1 MIGQTISRYRIL
13 EKIGEGGMG
22 VVYKAEDT
30 KLHRRV
36 ALKFLPSSL
45 QSSTVEKE
53 RFIHEAEAAAALDHA
68 NICTIY
74 EIDEVDGHL
83 FIAMAYVEGREL
95 AHMLDSGPLS
105 LDQAMDLA
113 SQIAAGLQAAHKKG
127 IVHRDMKSG
136 NVLVTEE
143 GQAKIM
149 DFGLAKR
156 SGRRQ
161 LTQVGSTLGTVPY
174 MSPEQARG
182 DEVDH
187 RTDIWSFGVLLYEM
201 LAGRLP
207 FRSDYSEALVYS
219 ILNEDPPPI
228 ETLRA
233 DLPADLARIVKTC
246 LQKDREARYDSVA
259 DVLADLRQT
268 REQNGTGQPV
278 RPQAASRRNFLRW
291 GLIGAAA
298 VVITVI
304 LLLILPPGND
314 QTARIESLAV
324 LPFENLTGDPEQEY
338 FVDGMT
344 DALISDLAKIGA
356 LRVISRTSVMQYKDA
371 TKSLPQIARELNVAA
386 VIEGTVMRSEERVR
400 ITAQLIDAR
409 ADRHLWSGRYER
421 DLKDIL
427 QLQSEVTRA
436 IAGEIKLTL
445 SPREEQRLASAPSV
459 NRKAYELYLK
469 GKYHW
474 NKRTEE
480 ALTKAIEYYRQSIE
494 EDPAYAW
501 GYAGLAECYTVL
513 SFYSRVPPKESFPK
527 AQAAAARAIAMDS
540 TVADAYAALG
550 DALLHYDRDWEGAQ
564 RAFHRAL
571 ELKPGHA
578 TARTWF
584 AEYLIAMGRYEEA
597 IAEVK
602 RARELDPLSLI
613 INSSVGWNLY
623 NAGRYDEAITVL
635 QKTLDLNPDFP
646 NAHFVLGQTYAE
658 KSMYEEA
665 IAELQ
670 TARSLA
676 PTDMRHMQ
684 GLGYAYARSGKID
697 EAYRMLNELKDLE
710 KDGYQSAYHV
720 AVVYAGLGET
730 DQMML
735 WLEKA
740 MEEGAP
746 YMPFCSVA
754 PVFDSVRS
762 DPRFTALLRQM
773 GLPVLESQKLR
784 E

>member
-1 MIGQTISRYRIL
+1 MIGQTISRYKIL
-13 EKIGEGGMG
+13 EKLGEGGMG

-30 KLHRRV
+30 RLHRPV
-36 ALKFLPSSL
+36 ALKFLPSSTRIT
-45 QSSTVEKE
+45 SEDKE
-53 RFIHEAEAAAALDHA
+53 RFVHEAEAAASLDHA

-74 EIDEVDGHL
+74 EIDEVDGNL
-83 FIAMAYVEGREL
+83 FIAMAYLEGQEL
-95 AHMLDSGPLS
+95 QELLASGP
-105 LDQAMDLA
+105 MDLPQA
-113 SQIAAGLQAAHKKG
+113 IDLATQIAEGLNAAHKRG
-127 IVHRDMKSG
+127 IVHRDIKNS
-136 NVLVTEE
+136 NVLVTPE

-149 DFGLAKR
+149 DFGLAKK
-156 SGRRQ
+156 SGRKQ
-161 LTQVGSTLGTVPY
+161 LTTTGSTLGTVPY

-182 DEVDH
+182 EDVDH
-187 RTDIWSFGVLLYEM
+187 RTDIWSFGILLYEM

-207 FRSDYSEALVYS
+207 FRSDYNEALVYS
-219 ILNEDPPPI
+219 ILNENPPPLDS
-228 ETLRA
+228 LR
-233 DLPADLARIVKTC
+233 DDIPTDLAVVIERC
-246 LQKDREARYDSVA
+246 LEKDREARYESVA
-259 DVLADLRQT
+259 ELLADLRQVGGGS
-268 REQNGTGQPV
+268 GTGQGV
-278 RPQAASRRNFLRW
+278 SRQPALRNRYLRW
-291 GLIGAAA
+291 SLIGTAAA
-298 VVITVI
+298 VIAVA
-304 LLLILPPGND
+304 LFLIFPLGD
-314 QTARIESLAV
+314 SQSAEIDSIAV

-356 LRVISRTSVMQYKDA
+356 LRVISRTSVMQYKHA
-371 TKSLPQIARELNVAA
+371 AKSLPEIASELNVAA

-409 ADRHLWSGRYER
+409 ADRHLWSGKYER

-480 ALTKAIEYYRQSIE
+480 ALKKAIEYYRQSIE

-513 SFYSRVPPKESFPK
+513 SFYSRVPPKESFPR

-550 DALLHYDRDWEGAQ
+550 DALLHYDRDWEGAN

-584 AEYLIAMGRYEEA
+584 AEYLIAMGRHEDA
-597 IAEVK
+597 IAEVN

-623 NAGRYDEAITVL
+623 NAGRYDEALTAL
-635 QKTLDLNPDFP
+635 QKTLDLDPDFP
-646 NAHFVLGQTYAE
+646 NAHFVLGQT
-658 KSMYEEA
+658 
-665 IAELQ
+665 
-670 TARSLA
+670 
-676 PTDMRHMQ
+676 
-684 GLGYAYARSGKID
+684 
-697 EAYRMLNELKDLE
+697 
-710 KDGYQSAYHV
+710 
-720 AVVYAGLGET
+720 
-730 DQMML
+730 
-735 WLEKA
+735 
-740 MEEGAP
+740 
-746 YMPFCSVA
+746 
-754 PVFDSVRS
+754 
-762 DPRFTALLRQM
+762 
-773 GLPVLESQKLR
+773 
-784 E
+784 

>member
-1 MIGQTISRYRIL
+1 
-13 EKIGEGGMG
+13 GG
-22 VVYKAEDT
+22 
-30 KLHRRV
+30 
-36 ALKFLPSSL
+36 
-45 QSSTVEKE
+45 
-53 RFIHEAEAAAALDHA
+53 
-68 NICTIY
+68 
-74 EIDEVDGHL
+74 
-83 FIAMAYVEGREL
+83 
-95 AHMLDSGPLS
+95 
-105 LDQAMDLA
+105 
-113 SQIAAGLQAAHKKG
+113 
-127 IVHRDMKSG
+127 
-136 NVLVTEE
+136 
-143 GQAKIM
+143 
-149 DFGLAKR
+149 
-156 SGRRQ
+156 
-161 LTQVGSTLGTVPY
+161 GS
-174 MSPEQARG
+174 
-182 DEVDH
+182 
-187 RTDIWSFGVLLYEM
+187 
-201 LAGRLP
+201 
-207 FRSDYSEALVYS
+207 
-219 ILNEDPPPI
+219 
-228 ETLRA
+228 
-233 DLPADLARIVKTC
+233 
-246 LQKDREARYDSVA
+246 
-259 DVLADLRQT
+259 
-268 REQNGTGQPV
+268 GTGQGV
-278 RPQAASRRNFLRW
+278 SRQPALRNRYLRW
-291 GLIGAAA
+291 SLIGTAAA
-298 VVITVI
+298 VIAVA
-304 LLLILPPGND
+304 LFLIFPLGD
-314 QTARIESLAV
+314 SQSAEIDSIAV

-356 LRVISRTSVMQYKDA
+356 LRVISRTSVMQYKHA
-371 TKSLPQIARELNVAA
+371 AKSLPEIASELNVAA

-409 ADRHLWSGRYER
+409 ADRHLWSGKYER

-480 ALTKAIEYYRQSIE
+480 ALKKAIEYYRQSIE

-513 SFYSRVPPKESFPK
+513 SFYSRVPPKESFPR

-550 DALLHYDRDWEGAQ
+550 DALLHYDRDWEGAN

-584 AEYLIAMGRYEEA
+584 AEYLIAMGRHEDA
-597 IAEVK
+597 IAEVN

-623 NAGRYDEAITVL
+623 NAGRYDEALTAL
-635 QKTLDLNPDFP
+635 QKTLDLDPDFP

-658 KSMYEEA
+658 KSMYKEA

-676 PTDMRHMQ
+676 PSDMRAME
-684 GLGYAYARSGKID
+684 GLGYAYARAGRKD
-697 EAYRMLNELKDLE
+697 EAYRMLKELKDLE
-710 KDGYQSAYHV
+710 KEGYQPAFHV

-773 GLPVLESQKLR
+773 GLPVLEAQKLR